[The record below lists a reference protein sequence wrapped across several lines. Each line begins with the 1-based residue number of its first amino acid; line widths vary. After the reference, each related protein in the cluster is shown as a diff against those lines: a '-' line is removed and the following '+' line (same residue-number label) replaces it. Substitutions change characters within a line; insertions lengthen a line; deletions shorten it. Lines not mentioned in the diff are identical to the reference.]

1 MPAMT
6 KDQVKAVLDRVLTWP
21 PEVQKEAIAS
31 LQTIEEEFVGSFE
44 LSADDREALERSADD
59 VRSGRFATDEN
70 VRKVFGRYRSA

>member
-21 PEVQKEAIAS
+21 AEAQKEAIAS

-44 LSADDREALERSADD
+44 LSADDRDALRRSAED
-59 VRSGRFATDEN
+59 VRNGRFATDEN
-70 VRKVFGRYRSA
+70 VRKVFARYRSA